1 MIVKAIVNLVVSST
15 ITGGNI
21 FSDALHKIFFAK
33 HIRARVSASKKNN
46 EAPLIQC
53 RELLHPWHLPLPF
66 LLIFR
71 AFATK
76 RAERINDNN
85 NDTGERHRHR

>member
-46 EAPLIQC
+46 APLIQC

-76 RAERINDNN
+76 RAERIND
-85 NDTGERHRHR
+85 TGERHRHR

>member
-46 EAPLIQC
+46 A
-53 RELLHPWHLPLPF
+53 
-66 LLIFR
+66 
-71 AFATK
+71 
-76 RAERINDNN
+76 
-85 NDTGERHRHR
+85 RH